1 MGTDWVFKE
10 GKDINLLSFQQIE
23 VSQPSVYIQIIQ
35 QQFFVVF
42 SVISKK
48 YLNGIVV
55 SENTSE
61 KYIFD
66 FHVQF

>member
-1 MGTDWVFKE
+1 MGTGWVFKE

-23 VSQPSVYIQIIQ
+23 VNQPSVYIQIIPQ
-35 QQFFVVF
+35 QLFVVF

-55 SENTSE
+55 SEKTSE
-61 KYIFD
+61 KYIY
-66 FHVQF
+66 